1 ERSHHTDDA
10 EFYALNLGRTT
21 TKRTSFRMA
30 QEWILTYNFRRPHF
44 GRDMGGRTPMEVL
57 LSLRK
62 DVHPALGAFP
72 VLLLDRVPP
81 HLRSFRVHSMRLARI
96 SLLLSRV
103 MPTLLRIGSEFL

>member
-1 ERSHHTDDA
+1 
-10 EFYALNLGRTT
+10 
-21 TKRTSFRMA
+21 MA

-72 VLLLDRVPP
+72 ILLLDRVLP
-81 HLRSFRVHSMRLARI
+81 HLKVLWDISGIPWDNSPKNRSRGLVNETLDQYRLEEIRAKTVR
-96 SLLLSRV
+96 L
-103 MPTLLRIGSEFL
+103 F